1 MGLWNVFLSNA
12 VHWRFPVL
20 YYGPK
25 NAGAAP
31 INRLET
37 KAMVFVVSLSVTD
50 FDLIKCYGFFLI
62 DLDGNWLRRLL
73 AL

>member
-1 MGLWNVFLSNA
+1 
-12 VHWRFPVL
+12 VL

-37 KAMVFVVSLSVTD
+37 KAMVFVVSLPVTD

-62 DLDGNWLRRLL
+62 DLDGN
-73 AL
+73 

>member
-1 MGLWNVFLSNA
+1 MQRIEMINGSVKCVFIKCSSLT
-12 VHWRFPVL
+12 VPPVL

-31 INRLET
+31 INKLET
-37 KAMVFVVSLSVTD
+37 KAMVFVVSLPVTD

-62 DLDGNWLRRLL
+62 DLDGN
-73 AL
+73 